1 MKKILYIFLTLS
13 ILTVGCSKED
23 DVQVVQETTTH
34 LDENLIGLWKQ
45 SEYYTTSDYYRTFS
59 SNGEYSHFRDDIND
73 NYIDEQSQGTW
84 YTEGNVLVTTGSTYF
99 YYLYSNQDS
108 LRIED
113 GDNHSYW
120 GKQ

>member
-45 SEYYTTSDYYRTFS
+45 SEYYTNSDYYRTFS
-59 SNGEYSHFRDDIND
+59 SNGEYSHFRDDLDD

-113 GDNHSYW
+113 GDYHSYW

>member
-45 SEYYTTSDYYRTFS
+45 SESHTNSNYYRTFS
-59 SNGEYSHFRDDIND
+59 SNGEYSHFEDDLDD
-73 NYIDEQSQGTW
+73 NYIDEYSQGTW